1 MNKVIFLDRDGT
13 INVDTGEVFKIENWE
28 FTKNCINSL
37 FNLKKINFK
46 LAIVTNQRKIAEG
59 LCTEKDVQTL
69 HKWLQQQIPIDA
81 IAYCPHPIEA
91 HCKCRKPEIGMVK
104 QIEDKL
110 GKIDYQCS
118 WMIGDKPSD
127 MEFGKTIGVKTILI
141 RNNYVQTDKNADYI
155 VANLN
160 EASFLICH
168 Y

>member
-69 HKWLQQQIPIDA
+69 HKWLQQQIPSS
-81 IAYCPHPIEA
+81 
-91 HCKCRKPEIGMVK
+91 RG
-104 QIEDKL
+104 
-110 GKIDYQCS
+110 
-118 WMIGDKPSD
+118 
-127 MEFGKTIGVKTILI
+127 T
-141 RNNYVQTDKNADYI
+141 
-155 VANLN
+155 
-160 EASFLICH
+160 H